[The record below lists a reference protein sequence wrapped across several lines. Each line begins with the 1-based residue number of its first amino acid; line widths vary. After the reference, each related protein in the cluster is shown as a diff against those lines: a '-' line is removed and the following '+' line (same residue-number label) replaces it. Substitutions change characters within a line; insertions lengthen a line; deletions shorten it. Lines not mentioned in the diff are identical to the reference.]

1 MHHRHIS
8 FTVSTSESHLPSDPG
23 SRFQI
28 PSFNFH
34 MLFSFLPACHTT
46 RKKRLGKAGQITA
59 PYRPFVRVSPRQP
72 GSNDKDDEHTWMMTN
87 RHPFM
92 PSQIPRIACRTPA
105 LLCSAL
111 PCPALLCFFMCKSA
125 CLQRMDSTRAHSTC
139 MRILLPCCAAAA
151 A

>member
-72 GSNDKDDEHTWMMTN
+72 GSNDKDDERTWMMTN

-105 LLCSAL
+105 LLCPAL
-111 PCPALLCFFMCKSA
+111 PCPALLFHVQIGVPA
-125 CLQRMDSTRAHSTC
+125 ADGQHPRTPNC